1 VCCFDFLPHVEV
13 RISTFALR
21 EPVRTTLN
29 YFPFALLTMSR
40 AYGDA
45 REHGESRGTP
55 LSGSVERFHDYI
67 VGRFTRPQEISLD
80 QKYRA
85 SHSLVT

>member
-1 VCCFDFLPHVEV
+1 
-13 RISTFALR
+13 
-21 EPVRTTLN
+21 
-29 YFPFALLTMSR
+29 MSR